1 LYIRVT
7 KHPILN
13 VDGVYLQVL
22 PGQIETHYCSSPI
35 PADLF
40 DSPLGTTSEVPFAS
54 SAPYYH
60 YTSIPDTQMIAQKT
74 PPAYV
79 QQQTLENPYV
89 GNSQNYIQP
98 TTSIQQE
105 FQFTK
110 KKYTF
115 YMEVR

>member
-1 LYIRVT
+1 M
-7 KHPILN
+7 
-13 VDGVYLQVL
+13 LQVL

-54 SAPYYH
+54 SVPYYN
-60 YTSIPDTQMIAQKT
+60 YNYNITPETQMIAQKT
-74 PPAYV
+74 PQAYV
-79 QQQTLENPYV
+79 QQHTLENPYV

-98 TTSIQQE
+98 TTLMQQE